1 MRHGIFS
8 EAITRFTKGQPAA
21 LTAPVLA
28 EAVELLNL
36 SAGGVRASDV
46 ADAYPGKK
54 DAEMVYAKAEHMNA
68 ALGSDFTT
76 ETIVTTLEN
85 VGFAVE
91 VSDDDVIKVR
101 PPYWR
106 ADIHISEDLD
116 EEVGRLN
123 GFDNIK
129 KTLPKRDFTAVS
141 PSYFDQTRAKIR
153 QTLARAGANEVLSYN
168 FVHGDLLKKAGQK
181 PEDSFRIVNSLS
193 PDLQYYRQSVLPSLL
208 QLVHPNIKAGFND
221 FALFELN
228 KAHTKVMGMDENGLP
243 YEQDHLA
250 LLITHKEQTKGSAYY
265 DAKKYLDYLAES
277 FGLQF
282 YYKPIEEHPGT
293 PNAAP
298 FEHRR
303 SAKVFDASTGE
314 QIGIVGELKS
324 SVVKNFKLP
333 KSTAAFV
340 IDSAEFAKVTQ
351 GAGTGYKPLSRYP
364 GTERD
369 ICFQVENSVRYRDI
383 AGSTQDA
390 LADTNFET
398 AITPID
404 IYQAEGSE
412 KKNITI
418 RISFTS
424 YDKTLTGDE
433 ITELINKV
441 TEKVATDTRA
451 TVV

>member
-1 MRHGIFS
+1 
-8 EAITRFTKGQPAA
+8 
-21 LTAPVLA
+21 
-28 EAVELLNL
+28 LNL

-91 VSDDDVIKVR
+91 VGGDDVIKVR

-123 GFDNIK
+123 GFDTIA

-141 PSYFDQTRAKIR
+141 PSDFDQVRAKIR
-153 QTLARAGANEVLSYN
+153 KTLVRAGANEVLTYN

-181 PEDSFRIVNSLS
+181 PEDSYRIVNSLS
-193 PDLQYYRQSVLPSLL
+193 PDLQYYRQTLTPSLL
-208 QLVHPNIKAGFND
+208 NLVHPNVRAGYD
-221 FALFELN
+221 EFALFELN
-228 KAHTKVMGMDENGLP
+228 KVHRKSLGMNEENVPVENDAAALT
-243 YEQDHLA
+243 LA
-250 LLITHKEQTKGSAYY
+250 GKQKGAAFYQ
-265 DAKKYLDYLAES
+265 AKKILDYVASS
-277 FGLQF
+277 FGLTFLYQ
-282 YYKPIEEHPGT
+282 PISDEPVTAES
-293 PNAAP
+293 AP

-303 SAKVFDASTGE
+303 SARVYEKASGE
-314 QIGIVGELKS
+314 CIGIIGEYKNSVKKS
-324 SVVKNFKLP
+324 FKLP
-333 KSTAAFV
+333 EYAAGFELYLQRIEQTV
-340 IDSAEFAKVTQ
+340 AAPSSN
-351 GAGTGYKPLSRYP
+351 YRPLSRYP

-369 ICFQVENSVRYRDI
+369 VCFQVASDLSYQQLLYN
-383 AGSTQDA
+383 AQTA
-390 LADTNFET
+390 LADTGLET
-398 AITPID
+398 AITPVD
-404 IYQAEGSE
+404 IYQAEGSD

-418 RISFTS
+418 RISLTS
-424 YDKTLTGDE
+424 YDKTLSGDE
-433 ITELINKV
+433 ITESINKV
-441 TEKVATDTRA
+441 IEKVATDTHA